1 MWTGIIKAKKRGKED
16 NAEEEKQEDQH
27 QQETLEEDFAEE
39 GGEEET
45 PKEKDEVV
53 SPETLTTVKRPR
65 EGSAKKSKG
74 SKAEQPAQT
83 CSFPADTAKRKWQQ
97 FTVQPS
103 DHPEEKAVPEVKHMT
118 RVKRSASSDALGEV
132 EQTPKRVPKAKTTA
146 AKTRAAKANQPQ
158 PLATPKSA
166 SASSTSTPGH
176 FDLMADSCLKSVDD
190 TALLYGLLPL
200 L

>member
-65 EGSAKKSKG
+65 EGSAKK
-74 SKAEQPAQT
+74 A
-83 CSFPADTAKRKWQQ
+83 
-97 FTVQPS
+97 
-103 DHPEEKAVPEVKHMT
+103 
-118 RVKRSASSDALGEV
+118 
-132 EQTPKRVPKAKTTA
+132 
-146 AKTRAAKANQPQ
+146 RAAKQNNQRKRVLFLQTLPNVSGSNSQ
-158 PLATPKSA
+158 FNLPITLRKKPYPK
-166 SASSTSTPGH
+166 
-176 FDLMADSCLKSVDD
+176 
-190 TALLYGLLPL
+190 
-200 L
+200 